1 MEEKTRAPKA
11 QISRVFGIFVII
23 CSSFPRVC
31 SAHKMKNTFAANNNG
46 DPTVLD
52 AHVEKFIAA
61 IHQRDGEQLA
71 RLASIECILKECF
84 SGKTT
89 TLLLNENEVK
99 QCKRRYQNQLPK
111 PFDDMWEKLVLS
123 SLELKQSSFEKCYDY
138 HNEAMAVFIKDF
150 KAREEPE
157 DVIWTIK
164 AMKRMTRDSRLCAEK
179 ADSHS
184 RKVGKKATRLETCGA
199 QLMQAYRCSSQTSTR
214 EKKLAQLKIVNE
226 LFKIYF
232 ELNALHLCKNLI
244 NAVNLPTFLPFE
256 ESFPSSEKVT
266 YHFYVG
272 RLAVFDDD
280 YEGASEHLKY
290 AFERC
295 PRGSSRNKT
304 ACLKYLVPVMLSLGF
319 VPSKKLFVKYKD
331 ALKPYEEVCEAVK
344 MGKLGVLEQAL
355 ERRKARFVREGTYL
369 MFEKLRLY
377 CLRTLFKKTSEI
389 QREFEPEK
397 ANQVKLEMLSKAC
410 KIAAAMKNQHGHNN
424 NNNINNNNNNNT
436 EYDLDEIECGVSEL
450 IHRKFVKGYVS
461 HKNRVVVLSKTDAF
475 PKISDVVK

>member
-1 MEEKTRAPKA
+1 M
-11 QISRVFGIFVII
+11 
-23 CSSFPRVC
+23 
-31 SAHKMKNTFAANNNG
+31 
-46 DPTVLD
+46 
-52 AHVEKFIAA
+52 
-61 IHQRDGEQLA
+61 
-71 RLASIECILKECF
+71 
-84 SGKTT
+84 
-89 TLLLNENEVK
+89 
-99 QCKRRYQNQLPK
+99 
-111 PFDDMWEKLVLS
+111 
-123 SLELKQSSFEKCYDY
+123 
-138 HNEAMAVFIKDF
+138 
-150 KAREEPE
+150 
-157 DVIWTIK
+157 
-164 AMKRMTRDSRLCAEK
+164 
-179 ADSHS
+179 
-184 RKVGKKATRLETCGA
+184 
-199 QLMQAYRCSSQTSTR
+199 
-214 EKKLAQLKIVNE
+214 AQLKIVNE

-232 ELNALHLCKNLI
+232 ELNAMHLCKNLI
-244 NAVNLPTFLPFE
+244 NAVNLQTFLPFE

-295 PRGSSRNKT
+295 PRGSSKNKT

-389 QREFEPEK
+389 QKEFEPEK
-397 ANQVKLEMLSKAC
+397 ANQVKLEMLSRAC

-424 NNNINNNNNNNT
+424 NNNNNNNNNT

>member
-1 MEEKTRAPKA
+1 MHATVPKSTAETVRRCVGETGVIVAGVKTELVREVLRLSQRSDGGFYQRFQSERRTGRSDLDDKSDEANDERFSIVRGKSGQSLEK
-11 QISRVFGIFVII
+11 S
-23 CSSFPRVC
+23 
-31 SAHKMKNTFAANNNG
+31 
-46 DPTVLD
+46 
-52 AHVEKFIAA
+52 
-61 IHQRDGEQLA
+61 
-71 RLASIECILKECF
+71 
-84 SGKTT
+84 
-89 TLLLNENEVK
+89 
-99 QCKRRYQNQLPK
+99 
-111 PFDDMWEKLVLS
+111 WEKSDEVGNVRGATHASLS
-123 SLELKQSSFEKCYDY
+123 MFVANVD
-138 HNEAMAVFIKDF
+138 A
-150 KAREEPE
+150 
-157 DVIWTIK
+157 
-164 AMKRMTRDSRLCAEK
+164 
-179 ADSHS
+179 
-184 RKVGKKATRLETCGA
+184 
-199 QLMQAYRCSSQTSTR
+199 

-295 PRGSSRNKT
+295 PRGSSKNKT

-389 QREFEPEK
+389 QKEFEPEK
-397 ANQVKLEMLSKAC
+397 ANQVKLEMLSRAC

-424 NNNINNNNNNNT
+424 NNNNNNNNNT

>member
-1 MEEKTRAPKA
+1 MRNAPA
-11 QISRVFGIFVII
+11 FQQQQQQRQGGGGGGTTAVGL
-23 CSSFPRVC
+23 
-31 SAHKMKNTFAANNNG
+31 
-46 DPTVLD
+46 LD
-52 AHVEKFIAA
+52 AHYEKFASA
-61 IHQRDGEQLA
+61 MHRRDGELLA
-71 RLASIECILKECF
+71 TAVSVDCILRDCFNTKIGGGAPPPSENDVKE
-84 SGKTT
+84 
-89 TLLLNENEVK
+89 
-99 QCKRRYQNQLPK
+99 CKRRRSSSSSSSDRRVPA
-111 PFDDMWEKLVLS
+111 PFDDVWEKLAMA
-123 SLELKQSSFEKCYDY
+123 SLELKRNAFEKCYDY
-138 HNEAMAVFIKDF
+138 HNEAMAFFIKDF

-179 ADSHS
+179 ADRNS

-232 ELNALHLCKNLI
+232 ELNALHLCKNLV

-295 PRGSSRNKT
+295 PKGSSKNKT

-319 VPSKKLFVKYKD
+319 VPSKKLFAKYKE

-344 MGKLGVLEQAL
+344 TGKLGVLEQAL

-369 MFEKLRLY
+369 VFEKLRLY

-389 QREFEPEK
+389 QKEFEPEK

-410 KIAAAMKNQHGHNN
+410 KIAASMKSQHGNN
-424 NNNINNNNNNNT
+424 ANASTNNKNLNNT
-436 EYDLDEIECGVSEL
+436 DYDLDEVECGISEL